1 MRRAFV
7 IVSACWG
14 FLGLG
19 CVPYSTYQQTK
30 AELEKTKDAHADLVK
45 MYNQA
50 LTRLAAR
57 DKSAGEFQSPL
68 LAQLRQLQDE
78 RDQLSRRLE
87 ATPAFTE
94 KDRSKLPGVPDEGGG
109 FGLGEALLFDEG
121 RNELKSGAGAVLD
134 EIVSILRTEY
144 PNEMVIIE
152 GHTDNQ
158 PLDSTKKIWEYNIR
172 LAYERAHQVFVYF
185 LAHGIPESRMIVRS
199 YGYSKPLDPKTQNSE
214 EGRRQNRRVVVRRG
228 GPQV

>member
-14 FLGLG
+14 FLCLG
-19 CVPYSTYQQTK
+19 CVPYTTYQQTK

-50 LTRLAAR
+50 LTRLAAK
-57 DKSAGEFQSPL
+57 DKSVGESQSPL
-68 LAQLRQLQDE
+68 LAQLRQLEAE

-87 ATPAFTE
+87 ATRPFTE
-94 KDRSKLPGVPDEGGG
+94 SDRRKVPGAKDEGGG
-109 FGLGEALLFDEG
+109 LGLGEALLFDEG
-121 RNELKSGAGAVLD
+121 RNELKAGAEGVLG

-144 PNEMVIIE
+144 PDEMVIIE

-158 PLDSTKKIWEYNIR
+158 PLDRTKKIWEYNIR
-172 LAYERAHQVFVYF
+172 LAYERAHRVFAYF
-185 LAHGIPESRMIVRS
+185 LEHGIPESRMVVRS
-199 YGYSKPLDPKTQNSE
+199 YGFSKPLDPLTKDTA

-228 GPQV
+228 GPQI